1 MDFLEFTCSQELVIF
16 SAISNQIPIPDE
28 LYDALYQV
36 HQIAIRNTNMDPHIM
51 VSQERGKNGR
61 PRILISEDSVSQL
74 LTLGL
79 PVTCIARLLGVSKF
93 TIHRRMVEWGLSVK
107 ATYSNIADAELDSL
121 VATIHTSNPNAGYRM
136 MMGLLRAQGHRV
148 QWDRVRSSMHR
159 VDTASIVS
167 RMSQLG
173 CVVRRTYSVPSP
185 KSLMH
190 IDTNH
195 KLIRYNIVIF
205 ESIDGFSRKIM
216 YLGVSNNNLASTT
229 LSFFHEA
236 VQKFGFP
243 LRVRGDHGGENVD
256 VACLMFSVRGTGRS
270 SFIAGKSVHNQRIER
285 LWRDVF
291 TAVTSHFYHVLHQ
304 LEEDGHLDLSSS
316 LHIFC
321 CHYAFIPRLQV
332 HLNIF
337 RDGWDNHPLS
347 SEGNLSPNQLWQLG
361 QQYHSEEC
369 DENLQIP
376 QIDWESSGLIPS
388 DTNSGIQVPE
398 IECPLSSE
406 ELNEL
411 KAAVDPMQPSGNF
424 GADVYIATLQYMHS
438 IGYM

>member
-1 MDFLEFTCSQELVIF
+1 MAVRN
-16 SAISNQIPIPDE
+16 SN
-28 LYDALYQV
+28 
-36 HQIAIRNTNMDPHIM
+36 TDPHIM

-93 TIHRRMVEWGLSVK
+93 TIHRRMGEWGLSVK
-107 ATYSNIADAELDSL
+107 ATYSNITDAELDAL

-159 VDTASIVS
+159 VDTASIVY

-205 ESIDGFSRKIM
+205 GGIDGFSRKIM
-216 YLGVSNNNLASTT
+216 YLGVSNNNLVSTT
-229 LSFFHEA
+229 LSFFREA
-236 VQKFGFP
+236 VEKFGFP

-270 SFIAGKSVHNQRIER
+270 SFIAESSDCGGMCSLRLPPTSTMFCTSWKRMGILICPAVSTSSAVTMPSSHVSKPISIYLEMDGTTILFHQRATSLLINCGNWGSSTIQKSVMRIYR
-285 LWRDVF
+285 F
-291 TAVTSHFYHVLHQ
+291 H
-304 LEEDGHLDLSSS
+304 
-316 LHIFC
+316 
-321 CHYAFIPRLQV
+321 
-332 HLNIF
+332 
-337 RDGWDNHPLS
+337 
-347 SEGNLSPNQLWQLG
+347 
-361 QQYHSEEC
+361 
-369 DENLQIP
+369 
-376 QIDWESSGLIPS
+376 
-388 DTNSGIQVPE
+388 
-398 IECPLSSE
+398 
-406 ELNEL
+406 
-411 KAAVDPMQPSGNF
+411 K
-424 GADVYIATLQYMHS
+424 
-438 IGYM
+438 